1 MVRVNGNFE
10 NKGNY
15 FFTKDIV
22 NKEIKEEKVEKA
34 VVENKADF
42 TERGDELLAS
52 AMYGKQVNFVSVA
65 DKLDNETAT
74 ELKELFE
81 MAGISHR
88 LPTASEYARIAS
100 STVSAVK
107 AFQPFETE
115 KNIELLF
122 SNANFMDML
131 AEETNF

>member
-10 NKGNY
+10 NNRHY
-15 FFTKDIV
+15 FLANDVVK
-22 NKEIKEEKVEKA
+22 KEVAEEKVEKA
-34 VVENKADF
+34 VVENKPEF
-42 TERGDELLAS
+42 KERGEELLA
-52 AMYGKQVNFVSVA
+52 AGMFGKQVNFVVKN
-65 DKLDNETAT
+65 DKLDDETAV
-74 ELKELFE
+74 ELKELFA

-88 LPTASEYARIAS
+88 LPTASEYARIAG

-115 KNIELLF
+115 KNIEVLF